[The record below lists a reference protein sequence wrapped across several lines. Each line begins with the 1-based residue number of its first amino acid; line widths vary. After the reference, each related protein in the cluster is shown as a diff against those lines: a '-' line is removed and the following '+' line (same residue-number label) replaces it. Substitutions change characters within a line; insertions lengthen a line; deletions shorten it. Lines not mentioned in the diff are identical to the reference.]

1 MYYDLFE
8 KIPKGSILLWN
19 VEDEK
24 ALPKRKEMI
33 RLLGTEDFVYYKT
46 HGHHRDYIRSL
57 ARLKYCLSP
66 NTNEERRGYWSQ
78 ITTSHFLF
86 TSKEIESNS
95 FFILKY
101 STQCLGSYF
110 VDGGELDTLDKLLRA
125 HDQVRSISD
134 EVKGWVRRIDSHKDE
149 IKRDGIQDSVIE
161 NFQVQR
167 LTAITN
173 GYGQQAIDHA
183 MSKLED
189 WHHQH
194 YWKTKKSK
202 KTIDAPQDDVV
213 TT

>member
-1 MYYDLFE
+1 VYYDLFE

-57 ARLKYCLSP
+57 ARLKDCLSP
-66 NTNEERRGYWSQ
+66 NTSEDQRGYWSQ
-78 ITTSHFLF
+78 IPTSHFLF
-86 TSKEIESNS
+86 TAQEIESNT
-95 FFILKY
+95 FFLLKF

-110 VDGGELDTLDKLLRA
+110 VDGSDLSNLEKLLRTY
-125 HDQVRSISD
+125 DQVRRIAD
-134 EVKGWVRRIDSHKDE
+134 EVKGWVNRIEGHKED
-149 IKRDGIQDSVIE
+149 IKQDGIEDVVIE
-161 NFQVQR
+161 NFQIQR
-167 LTAITN
+167 LTALTN
-173 GYGQQAIDHA
+173 GYGQQAINHA

-189 WHHQH
+189 WHDQH
-194 YWKTKKSK
+194 YWKSK
-202 KTIDAPQDDVV
+202 KPKNQVDVPQDDVV